1 MAKSPGGPFSPQSGK
16 ISNLIFYTVDGQQ
29 LTRAKGDTGKK
40 SKSEGAVSN
49 RRGFGN
55 KQLWLN
61 PLKPVIDLGFRNDKP
76 FRGPMAYAISYMCA
90 HAVTGKGA
98 VAEIH
103 PEKMK
108 ISVGSLEI
116 PSTASVSIT
125 EGELVFQWDPKVAGR
140 DGNGFDQ
147 VLLAAYNIGQGL
159 AECHYKGIFRKDGL
173 AAIPLTTPGE
183 YHCYLGFIA
192 DDRTRQSDSI
202 YLGTV
207 SI

>member
-16 ISNLIFYTVDGQQ
+16 VSNIIFYEVDGQQ
-29 LTRAKGDTGKK
+29 LTRAKGDTGKN
-40 SKSEGAVSN
+40 SKSEGSVSN

-61 PLKPVIDLGFRNDKP
+61 PLKPVIDLGFRNDRP
-76 FRGPMAYAISYMCA
+76 FLGAMAYAISYMSA
-90 HAVTGKGA
+90 NAVTGKGSGT
-98 VAEIH
+98 EIH

-108 ISVGSLEI
+108 ISVGSLGT
-116 PSTASVSIT
+116 PATSSVELI
-125 EGELVFQWDPKVAGR
+125 EGELVFQWDPEVAGR
-140 DGNGFDQ
+140 DGNAYDQ
-147 VLLAAYNIGQGL
+147 VLLAAYNIEEGY
-159 AECHYKGIFRKDGL
+159 AECRNKGILRKDGQ
-173 AAIPLTTPGE
+173 AAIPLTAPGK

-192 DDRTRQSDSI
+192 EDRTRQSDST

>member
-16 ISNLIFYTVDGQQ
+16 VSNIIFYSVDGRQ

-40 SKSEGAVSN
+40 SKNEAAVSN
-49 RRGFGN
+49 RRAFGN

-61 PLKPVIDLGFRNDKP
+61 PLKSVIDLGFRNDRP
-76 FRGPMAYAISYMCA
+76 FLGAMAYAISYMTA
-90 HAVTGKGA
+90 NAVTGKGA
-98 VAEIH
+98 AAVIH

-108 ISVGSLEI
+108 ISVGSLGN
-116 PSTASVSIT
+116 PATSSIT
-125 EGELVFQWDPKVAGR
+125 LTDGELLFQWDPKVAGG
-140 DGNGFDQ
+140 DGNPYDQ
-147 VLLAAYNIGQGL
+147 VLLAAYNVEEEF
-159 AECHYKGIFRKDGL
+159 AECRNKGLLRMDGQ
-173 AAIPLTTPGE
+173 AAFALTTPGE

-192 DDRTRQSDSI
+192 EDRTRQSDSI